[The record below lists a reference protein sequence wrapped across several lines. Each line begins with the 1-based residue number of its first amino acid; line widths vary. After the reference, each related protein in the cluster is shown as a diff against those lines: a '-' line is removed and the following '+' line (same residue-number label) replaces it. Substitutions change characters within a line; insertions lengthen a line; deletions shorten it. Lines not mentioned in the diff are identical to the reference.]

1 LIKEKRALAN
11 DLLEGGGEMLLT
23 EMDNEA
29 LLNLVS
35 LDIEKSQVG

>member
-1 LIKEKRALAN
+1 
-11 DLLEGGGEMLLT
+11 MLLT

-35 LDIEKSQVG
+35 LDIEKCRVG